1 MAGDLLINAKTPP
14 RIHVKER
21 EFSKEGN
28 DPSCKAN
35 KNDNFI
41 SPAPIP
47 PLAIT
52 LITKYKKRFEK
63 PSNQLLKLGTSK
75 IQIISKSIFL
85 IK

>member
-1 MAGDLLINAKTPP
+1 MAGDLLINANRPP

-28 DPSCKAN
+28 EPSCKAN

-52 LITKYKKRFEK
+52 LITRYKKRFK
-63 PSNQLLKLGTSK
+63 QPKNQLLKLGTSK

>member
-1 MAGDLLINAKTPP
+1 MAGDLLINAKRPP

-28 DPSCKAN
+28 EFSCKAN

-41 SPAPIP
+41 SPEPIP

>member
-1 MAGDLLINAKTPP
+1 MAADLLTNAKRPP

-28 DPSCKAN
+28 EPSCKAN
-35 KNDNFI
+35 KKDNFI

-47 PLAIT
+47 PLAIR
-52 LITKYKKRFEK
+52 LMTKYKKRFK
-63 PSNQLLKLGTSK
+63 QPKNHLSKFGMSK
-75 IQIISKSIFL
+75 IQIIAKSRFL

>member
-28 DPSCKAN
+28 EPSCKAN

-52 LITKYKKRFEK
+52 LITKYKTRFK
-63 PSNQLLKLGTSK
+63 QPKNQLLKFGTSK
-75 IQIISKSIFL
+75 IEIISKSIFL

>member
-1 MAGDLLINAKTPP
+1 MAGDLLTNAKRPP

-28 DPSCKAN
+28 EPSCKAN

>member
-1 MAGDLLINAKTPP
+1 MVGDLLINAKRPP
-14 RIHVKER
+14 TIHVKER

-28 DPSCKAN
+28 EPSCKAI

-52 LITKYKKRFEK
+52 LTTKYKKRFK
-63 PSNQLLKLGTSK
+63 QPKNQLLKFGTSK

>member
-1 MAGDLLINAKTPP
+1 MAGDPLINAKTPP

>member
-1 MAGDLLINAKTPP
+1 MAGDLLTNAKSPP

-28 DPSCKAN
+28 EPSCRAN

-41 SPAPIP
+41 SPEPIP
-47 PLAIT
+47 PLAIK
-52 LITKYKKRFEK
+52 LMIKYKKRFK
-63 PSNQLLKLGTSK
+63 QPKNHLSKFGMSK
-75 IQIISKSIFL
+75 IQIITKSRFL

>member
-1 MAGDLLINAKTPP
+1 MAGDLLTNAKRPP
-14 RIHVKER
+14 RIHVKGR

-28 DPSCKAN
+28 EPSCKAN

>member
-1 MAGDLLINAKTPP
+1 MAGDLLTNAKRPP

-28 DPSCKAN
+28 EPSCKAN

-52 LITKYKKRFEK
+52 LTTKYKKRFK
-63 PSNQLLKLGTSK
+63 QPNIHLSK
-75 IQIISKSIFL
+75 FGISKTQIITKSRFL

>member
-1 MAGDLLINAKTPP
+1 MAGDLLTNAKRPP

-28 DPSCKAN
+28 EPSCKAN
-35 KNDNFI
+35 KKDNFI

-47 PLAIT
+47 PLAVR
-52 LITKYKKRFEK
+52 LITKYKKRFK
-63 PSNQLLKLGTSK
+63 QPKNHLSKFGMSK
-75 IQIISKSIFL
+75 IQIITKSMFL

>member
-28 DPSCKAN
+28 EPSCKAN

>member
-14 RIHVKER
+14 RNHVKES

-28 DPSCKAN
+28 EPSCKAN

-41 SPAPIP
+41 SPEPIP

-52 LITKYKKRFEK
+52 LMTKYKKRFK
-63 PSNQLLKLGTSK
+63 QPKNQLLKFGMSK
-75 IQIISKSIFL
+75 KQIITKSMFL

>member
-1 MAGDLLINAKTPP
+1 MVGDLLINAKRPP
-14 RIHVKER
+14 TIHVKER

-28 DPSCKAN
+28 EPSCKAN

-41 SPAPIP
+41 SPEPIP

-52 LITKYKKRFEK
+52 LITRYKIRFEQ

>member
-1 MAGDLLINAKTPP
+1 MAGDLLTNAKRPP

-28 DPSCKAN
+28 EPSCKAN
-35 KNDNFI
+35 KIDNFI
-41 SPAPIP
+41 SPEPIP

-52 LITKYKKRFEK
+52 LITKYKKRFK
-63 PSNQLLKLGTSK
+63 PPKNQLLKLGTSK

>member
-1 MAGDLLINAKTPP
+1 MAGDLLINAKRPP

-28 DPSCKAN
+28 EPSCRAN

-41 SPAPIP
+41 SPEPIP

-52 LITKYKKRFEK
+52 LMIKYKKRFK
-63 PSNQLLKLGTSK
+63 QPKNHSSKFGMSK
-75 IQIISKSIFL
+75 IQIITKSIFL

>member
-1 MAGDLLINAKTPP
+1 MAGDLLINAKRPP
-14 RIHVKER
+14 RIHVEER

-28 DPSCKAN
+28 EFSCKAS

-41 SPAPIP
+41 SPEPIP

>member
-28 DPSCKAN
+28 EPSCKAN

-52 LITKYKKRFEK
+52 LITRYKKRFEQ

>member
-14 RIHVKER
+14 RIHVKES

-28 DPSCKAN
+28 EPSCKAN

-41 SPAPIP
+41 SPEPIP
-47 PLAIT
+47 PLAIR
-52 LITKYKKRFEK
+52 LMTKYKKRFK
-63 PSNQLLKLGTSK
+63 QPKNQLLKLGTSK
-75 IQIISKSIFL
+75 IQIKSKSIFL

>member
-1 MAGDLLINAKTPP
+1 MVGDLLINAKRPP
-14 RIHVKER
+14 TIHVKER

-28 DPSCKAN
+28 EPSCKAN

-52 LITKYKKRFEK
+52 LTTKYKKRFK
-63 PSNQLLKLGTSK
+63 QPKNQLLKFGTSK

>member
-1 MAGDLLINAKTPP
+1 MAGDLLTNAKSPP

-28 DPSCKAN
+28 EPSCKAN

-41 SPAPIP
+41 SPEPIP

-52 LITKYKKRFEK
+52 LMIKYKRRFK
-63 PSNQLLKLGTSK
+63 QPINQLLKFGMSK
-75 IQIISKSIFL
+75 IQTITKSMFL

>member
-1 MAGDLLINAKTPP
+1 MAGDLFINAKTPP

-28 DPSCKAN
+28 EPSCKAN
-35 KNDNFI
+35 KKDNFI

-47 PLAIT
+47 PLAIR
-52 LITKYKKRFEK
+52 LMTKYRKRFK
-63 PSNQLLKLGTSK
+63 QPKNHLSKFGMSK
-75 IQIISKSIFL
+75 IQIITKSRFL